1 MGVHDDVTCAWER
14 AVDHWDD
21 PVRHDAVFAAV
32 VQHNGFAWAAARYKE
47 RAGDAIADA
56 QLERLRKAA
65 TATLLATATARD
77 DRHATP
83 YRKVMVWFAV
93 LVVMLLLGLVFARVV
108 IDTTPRRDPTPARR

>member
-1 MGVHDDVTCAWER
+1 VHDDVTGAWER
-14 AVDHWDD
+14 AVEAWDD
-21 PVRHDAVFAAV
+21 PARHAAVIAAV
-32 VQHNGFAWAAARYKE
+32 VQNNGFVWVATRYKE

-77 DRHATP
+77 DKHATP
-83 YRKVMVWFAV
+83 YRKVMMWFAV

-108 IDTTPRRDPTPARR
+108 FDTTPRREPTPARR